1 MSWQTWRALVAVG
14 CAGLLAACGEGG
26 SGGLSGPAGPGAGGW
41 GKRDHLIGF
50 DASEPV
56 IVGLRQGSIER
67 VVLQNPLKM
76 GELGVKTLVQYLE
89 KQPVERRIWTEEAL
103 VTPENMDTPDI
114 KPLVFA
120 PKAEN
125 VSGSLLG
132 AKSRKWRVMIIPKE
146 TTQEFWMTIHA
157 GALKAEKEL
166 RNVEVVWQGPE
177 RDDRGQ
183 QIQLVQS
190 AVAAGVD
197 GIVLAPLDARALA
210 LPVETA
216 VAKGIPVVVIDSG
229 LDSTKPVSYIST
241 DNYHGGVLA
250 AQRMGQLLGGVG
262 RVILLRYAVGS
273 ESTEQREKG
282 FTDTPSKEFPRITLL
297 TESEYAGTTSDQAQ
311 QTSQS
316 LVTRYRGQFDG
327 VFCPNETS
335 TVGMIFAKLTRF
347 RATSSCVTAP
357 PAAAP
362 WRGSHS
368 RSSRCW
374 SAVPACSRWPR
385 SSTCCWDGT

>member
-1 MSWQTWRALVAVG
+1 MPCQTWRVLVAVW
-14 CAGLLAACGEGG
+14 CAGLLAGYGEGG
-26 SGGLSGPAGPGAGGW
+26 SGGLSGPAGQVAGVSD
-41 GKRDHLIGF
+41 KRVHLIGF
-50 DASEPV
+50 DTSEPV
-56 IVGLRQGSIER
+56 VAGLRQGSIEG

-76 GELGVKTLVQYLE
+76 GDLGVKTLVRYLE
-89 KQPVERRIWTEEAL
+89 KQPVERRISTGETL
-103 VTPENMDTPDI
+103 VTPDNMNMPNI
-114 KPLVFA
+114 KSLLFP
-120 PKAEN
+120 PKADN
-125 VSGSLLG
+125 VSGSLSG

-166 RNVEVVWQGPE
+166 GNVEVVWQGPE
-177 RDDRGQ
+177 KEDDRDR
-183 QIQLVQS
+183 QIQLVQN

-229 LDSTKPVSYIST
+229 LESSKPVSYIST

-250 AQRMGQLLGGVG
+250 AQRMGKLLGGEG
-262 RVILLRYAVGS
+262 KSILLRYAVGS

-282 FTDTPSKEFPRITLL
+282 FTDTLSKEFPGITLL
-297 TESEYAGTTSDQAQ
+297 SESDYAGTTSDQAQ
-311 QTSQS
+311 QTSRR

-335 TVGMIFAKLTRF
+335 TVGMI
-347 RATSSCVTAP
+347 RALEEAGLL
-357 PAAAP
+357 AG
-362 WRGSHS
+362 RH
-368 RSSRCW
+368 
-374 SAVPACSRWPR
+374 
-385 SSTCCWDGT
+385 

>member
-14 CAGLLAACGEGG
+14 CAGLLAGCGDGG
-26 SGGLSGPAGPGAGGW
+26 NAGLSGPRAGGS
-41 GKRDHLIGF
+41 GKRVHLIGF

-56 IVGLRQGSIER
+56 VTGLRQRSIDG

-76 GELGVKTLVQYLE
+76 GELGVKTLVEYLE
-89 KQPVERRIWTEEAL
+89 KQPVERRVSTGEAL
-103 VTPENMDTPDI
+103 ATPENMDTPDI
-114 KPLVFA
+114 KSLLFA
-120 PKAEN
+120 PKADN
-125 VSGSLLG
+125 VSGSLSD
-132 AKSRKWRVMIIPKE
+132 AKSKKWRVMIIPKE
-146 TTQEFWMTIHA
+146 TTQEFWMTVHA

-166 RNVEVVWQGPE
+166 GNVEVVWQGPQKE
-177 RDDRGQ
+177 DDRVQ

-216 VAKGIPVVVIDSG
+216 VAKRIPVVVIDSG
-229 LDSTKPVSYIST
+229 LESTKPVSYIST

-250 AQRMGQLLGGVG
+250 AELMGKLLGGEG
-262 RVILLRYAVGS
+262 KVILLRYAVGS

-282 FTDTPSKEFPRITLL
+282 FTDTLSSEFPRITLL
-297 TESEYAGTTSDQAQ
+297 SESEYAGATSEQAQ

-335 TVGMIFAKLTRF
+335 TVAMM
-347 RATSSCVTAP
+347 RALEEAGLL
-357 PAAAP
+357 AG
-362 WRGSHS
+362 RH
-368 RSSRCW
+368 
-374 SAVPACSRWPR
+374 
-385 SSTCCWDGT
+385 

>member
-14 CAGLLAACGEGG
+14 CAGLLAGCGEGG
-26 SGGLSGPAGPGAGGW
+26 GGGLSRPPRPGPGGS
-41 GKRDHLIGF
+41 GKRVHLIGF
-50 DASEPV
+50 DASGPV
-56 IVGLRQGSIER
+56 IAGLREGSIEG

-89 KQPVERRIWTEEAL
+89 KQPVERRIWTGEAL

-114 KPLVFA
+114 KPLIFA

-125 VSGSLLG
+125 GGGSLSG
-132 AKSRKWRVMIIPKE
+132 AKSKKWRVMIIPKE

-157 GALKAEKEL
+157 GALKAEREL
-166 RNVEVVWQGPE
+166 GNVEVVWQGPE
-177 RDDRGQ
+177 RDDRVQ

-241 DNYHGGVLA
+241 DNYQGGVLA

-282 FTDTPSKEFPRITLL
+282 FTDTLSKEFPRITLL
-297 TESEYAGTTSDQAQ
+297 TESEYAGTTPDQAQ

-335 TVGMIFAKLTRF
+335 TVGMMRALEEAGLFAR
-347 RATSSCVTAP
+347 R
-357 PAAAP
+357 
-362 WRGSHS
+362 H
-368 RSSRCW
+368 
-374 SAVPACSRWPR
+374 
-385 SSTCCWDGT
+385 

>member
-14 CAGLLAACGEGG
+14 CAGLLAGCGAGS
-26 SGGLSGPAGPGAGGW
+26 SGGLSGPGAGGS
-41 GKRDHLIGF
+41 GKRVHLIGF

-56 IVGLRQGSIER
+56 IAGLRQGSIEGI
-67 VVLQNPLKM
+67 VLQNPLKM

-89 KQPVERRIWTEEAL
+89 KQPVERRIWTGETL

-120 PKAEN
+120 PRAEN
-125 VSGSLLG
+125 VRGSLSG
-132 AKSRKWRVMIIPKE
+132 AKSKKWRVMIIPKE
-146 TTQEFWMTIHA
+146 TTHEFWMTIHA
-157 GALKAEKEL
+157 GALEAEQEL
-166 RNVEVVWQGPE
+166 GNVEVVWQGPE
-177 RDDRGQ
+177 RDDRVQ

-216 VAKGIPVVVIDSG
+216 VSKGIPVVVIDSG

-250 AQRMGQLLGGVG
+250 AQRMGELLGGVG

-282 FTDTPSKEFPRITLL
+282 FTDTLTKDFPRITLL

-335 TVGMIFAKLTRF
+335 TVGMM
-347 RATSSCVTAP
+347 RALEEAGLL
-357 PAAAP
+357 AG
-362 WRGSHS
+362 RH
-368 RSSRCW
+368 
-374 SAVPACSRWPR
+374 
-385 SSTCCWDGT
+385 

>member
-1 MSWQTWRALVAVG
+1 MSWHTWRALVAVG
-14 CAGLLAACGEGG
+14 CAGLLAGCGEGG
-26 SGGLSGPAGPGAGGW
+26 SGGHSGPASPSVGGS
-41 GKRDHLIGF
+41 GKRVHLIGF

-56 IVGLRQGSIER
+56 VAGLRQGSIDG

-76 GELGVKTLVQYLE
+76 GELGVKTLVRYLE
-89 KQPVERRIWTEEAL
+89 KQPIERRISTGETL
-103 VTPENMDTPDI
+103 VTPENMNTPDI
-114 KPLVFA
+114 KTLVFA

-125 VSGSLLG
+125 VSGSLSS

-146 TTQEFWMTIHA
+146 TNQEFWMTIHA

-166 RNVEVVWQGPE
+166 GNVEVVWQGPDRE
-177 RDDRGQ
+177 DDRVQ

-197 GIVLAPLDARALA
+197 GIVLAPLDERALA

-229 LDSTKPVSYIST
+229 LESTKPVSYIST

-250 AQRMGQLLGGVG
+250 ARGMGKLLGEEGK
-262 RVILLRYAVGS
+262 VILLRYAVGS
-273 ESTEQREKG
+273 ESTEQRERG
-282 FTDTPSKEFPRITLL
+282 FTETISKEFPKITLL
-297 TESEYAGTTSDQAQ
+297 TDSEYAGTTSVQSR
-311 QTSQS
+311 QTSEN

-335 TVGMIFAKLTRF
+335 TLGMM
-347 RATSSCVTAP
+347 RALEEAGLL
-357 PAAAP
+357 A
-362 WRGSHS
+362 RRH
-368 RSSRCW
+368 
-374 SAVPACSRWPR
+374 
-385 SSTCCWDGT
+385 